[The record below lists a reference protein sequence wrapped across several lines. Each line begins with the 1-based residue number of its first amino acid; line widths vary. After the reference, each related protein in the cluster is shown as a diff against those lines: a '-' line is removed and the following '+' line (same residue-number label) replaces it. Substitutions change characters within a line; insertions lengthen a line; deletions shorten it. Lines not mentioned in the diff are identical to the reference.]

1 MYIISGDDEFDGGG
15 ETPDGVYNQ
24 IKKNFSDNMIVANV
38 GVTIK
43 LGKHNTHLSW
53 YDAQNEALRK

>member
-1 MYIISGDDEFDGGG
+1 
-15 ETPDGVYNQ
+15 
-24 IKKNFSDNMIVANV
+24 MIVANV

-53 YDAQNEALRK
+53 YDAQKMKP

>member
-24 IKKNFSDNMIVANV
+24 IKRNYTDNMIVANV

-43 LGKHNTHLSW
+43 LGKHEIPIYLGMMP
-53 YDAQNEALRK
+53 KMKP